1 MRSID
6 DHGSDSALG
15 GIFQISVVFIVIIS
29 IFLVSPQLS
38 STTFVFTHFENRTG
52 FNPKSTFLNYYVS
65 FLGLLTS
72 LYAFAGYEGAATL
85 AEETTD
91 PHVNAP
97 KGVVLTAVISFFVG
111 FITILA
117 ILYGC

>member
-1 MRSID
+1 
-6 DHGSDSALG
+6 
-15 GIFQISVVFIVIIS
+15 
-29 IFLVSPQLS
+29 
-38 STTFVFTHFENRTG
+38 
-52 FNPKSTFLNYYVS
+52 VS

-85 AEETTD
+85 AEETTN

-97 KGVVLTAVISFFVG
+97 KGVILTAVISFFVG
-111 FITILA
+111 AIALLA

>member
-1 MRSID
+1 
-6 DHGSDSALG
+6 
-15 GIFQISVVFIVIIS
+15 VVFIVVIS
-29 IFLVSPQLS
+29 IILASPHLS
-38 STTFVFTHFENRTG
+38 SSSFVFTHFENRTG
-52 FNPKSTFLNYYVS
+52 FNPKSTFQNYYVS

-85 AEETTD
+85 AEETKD

-97 KGVVLTAVISFFVG
+97 KGVFLTAVISFVVG
-111 FITILA
+111 LITILA

>member
-1 MRSID
+1 
-6 DHGSDSALG
+6 
-15 GIFQISVVFIVIIS
+15 
-29 IFLVSPQLS
+29 
-38 STTFVFTHFENRTG
+38 
-52 FNPKSTFLNYYVS
+52 
-65 FLGLLTS
+65 LTS
-72 LYAFAGYEGAATL
+72 FYAFAGYEGAATL